1 MSDQQV
7 PESLL
12 ALALGTV
19 SEGSL
24 ITDAAQN
31 TIYVNLAFTEIT
43 GYSQAEIIGRNC
55 RILQGFD
62 TSITELQK
70 LRDALGAGHPYQGTL
85 LNYRKDG
92 TPFFNELALAPVSQI
107 DFQATGGTAALPA
120 VGGKTVGANLTVD
133 YCVQATTAFR
143 NVADMMDTQPSYAP
157 KFCLSQAITDAERL
171 AMLRAA
177 RAFNFHAEQ
186 AGQARRAFIF

>member
-1 MSDQQV
+1 MTNDLSH
-7 PESLL
+7 
-12 ALALGTV
+12 
-19 SEGSL
+19 GSIKRL
-24 ITDAAQN
+24 
-31 TIYVNLAFTEIT
+31 
-43 GYSQAEIIGRNC
+43 IGRAINPNVC
-55 RILQGFD
+55 
-62 TSITELQK
+62 
-70 LRDALGAGHPYQGTL
+70 AH
-85 LNYRKDG
+85 
-92 TPFFNELALAPVSQI
+92 
-107 DFQATGGTAALPA
+107 
-120 VGGKTVGANLTVD
+120 LTVD